1 MPLILEPLQD
11 VEEWDQ
17 PLPALFQPNFNFDRQ
32 LGAFDEQLASASRR
46 DYTEQSANRTAAKIF
61 RLAFTRI
68 RWISGVAVSQQTSQT
83 RRNAVLAIANILDT
97 VVECVAMSDVCTHVQ
112 RLFREHDWF
121 VAEFIK
127 AICLKM
133 GENEPYELLVDGS
146 RFRTDWCTRILALD

>member
-61 RLAFTRI
+61 
-68 RWISGVAVSQQTSQT
+68 
-83 RRNAVLAIANILDT
+83 
-97 VVECVAMSDVCTHVQ
+97 
-112 RLFREHDWF
+112 
-121 VAEFIK
+121 
-127 AICLKM
+127 
-133 GENEPYELLVDGS
+133 
-146 RFRTDWCTRILALD
+146 